1 MEKQNYFQ
9 IEPFPIYCVKIHL
22 CNGILNNISTH
33 IFRNVPCYENIQ
45 PLINFLRDVIF
56 EIEFATS
63 TIKSNSFKHYTI
75 IEFLKSVISELLYDE
90 TSNKFLKDDFHKM
103 LFGPPYLP
111 EINTNILKKD
121 IFNYYIKKSV
131 YEHRRCPKLIH
142 TITFIDNLRNF
153 IRRAINENR
162 DVLCEVHIQR
172 LLNI

>member
-9 IEPFPIYCVKIHL
+9 IEPLPIYCVKIYL
-22 CNGILNNISTH
+22 CSGILNNVSTH
-33 IFRNVPCYENIQ
+33 IFRNIPCYEDMQ
-45 PLINFLRDVIF
+45 PLIIFLRDVIF

-75 IEFLKSVISELLYDE
+75 IEFLKSVISELSYRE
-90 TSNKFLKDDFHKM
+90 TSNKFLKDDFRKV

-121 IFNYYIKKSV
+121 IFNYYLKKSA
-131 YEHRRCPKLIH
+131 YGQRRSSKFIH

-153 IRRAINENR
+153 IRRAINVNR
-162 DVLCEVHIQR
+162 DVLCEVYIHKDY
-172 LLNI
+172 